1 MKMFEDQFLNDFID
15 NAVNRARN
23 NIQQKGKLET
33 EDAIP
38 LMLKSQFNHIAH
50 LEMDML
56 TKTEFDFKFNQVVL
70 KNEFE
75 SKVNTLVTKTEFENR
90 INTLVTK
97 VEFDARI
104 STLLTKTEFETRFN
118 TLVTK
123 SELEQKIS
131 PLVTKTEIE
140 TRFQAIDQR
149 FTLLQWTAG
158 IGFTFMAFLQ
168 TYVTFFK

>member
-33 EDAIP
+33 DDAIP

-56 TKTEFDFKFNQVVL
+56 TKA
-70 KNEFE
+70 EFE
-75 SKVNTLVTKTEFENR
+75 IR
-90 INTLVTK
+90 INTL
-97 VEFDARI
+97 
-104 STLLTKTEFETRFN
+104 
-118 TLVTK
+118 
-123 SELEQKIS
+123 
-131 PLVTKTEIE
+131 KTEIDN
-140 TRFQAIDQR
+140 RFKTIDER
-149 FTLLQWTAG
+149 FTLLQWTLG
-158 IGFTFMAFLQ
+158 IGFTFMAFLL